1 MSLKIGQIN
10 TFCSY
15 CGTRFENVKGYPRR
29 CRQCQKLTFRNPVPV
44 AVLLVP
50 VHDENEKVNLLTVR
64 RGIRPGK
71 GELALPGG
79 FLEVD
84 ETWQEGAVRELR
96 EETQV
101 DLTSSSVTPFA
112 IESAPDGTLLLF
124 GVTRPIKRE
133 VLFTFKP
140 SREVEALVLIDRP
153 VPMAFSL
160 HKQMVTRFFA

>member
-1 MSLKIGQIN
+1 MNLKNGQIN

-15 CGTRFENVKGYPRR
+15 CGARFDIVEGYPRR
-29 CRQCQKLTFRNPVPV
+29 CRQCQKLTFLNPVPV

-50 VHDENEKVNLLTVR
+50 VHDENKRVNLLTVR

-71 GELALPGG
+71 GDLALPGG

-101 DLTSSSVTPFA
+101 DLSPSGVTPFA

-124 GVTRPIKRE
+124 GVTKPIKSE
-133 VLFTFKP
+133 LLSTFKP
-140 SREVEALVLIDRP
+140 SREVEALALIDRP